1 MDMKTSSGLAECQ
14 ISWFHPTS
22 GTVLC
27 QTLAA
32 GEVVVVSL
40 SFLVSYLSPTLFPE
54 EDLAVADQYLEAETM
69 TVKAEGCHQ
78 RAAAP
83 ARALQEAAAGPLLP
97 GAGHHDLMTW
107 LPGLPSPRPRPEQQ
121 AAAAAGQRAAGGGG
135 RVHAQ
140 PGVGAAAAVRQG
152 EAGQGGPRLP
162 LHRHLPPRHHRR
174 QQAQVHQPRLQGVQR
189 KGREREGGNS
199 STLVLTAPISPN
211 GSCLGGR

>member
-1 MDMKTSSGLAECQ
+1 MMDMKTSSGLAECQ

-83 ARALQEAAAGPLLP
+83 ARALQEAAAGPLLL
-97 GAGHHDLMTW
+97 GAGHHDL
-107 LPGLPSPRPRPEQQ
+107 
-121 AAAAAGQRAAGGGG
+121 
-135 RVHAQ
+135 
-140 PGVGAAAAVRQG
+140 AVWTG
-152 EAGQGGPRLP
+152 
-162 LHRHLPPRHHRR
+162 
-174 QQAQVHQPRLQGVQR
+174 
-189 KGREREGGNS
+189 
-199 STLVLTAPISPN
+199 
-211 GSCLGGR
+211 